1 VKRLLGAGVVVLAAA
16 AGVLC
21 GLRRPRVDAVPA
33 MPVESQRALPSPDGQ
48 SRMVDD
54 PSHGPASP
62 KAGPK
67 RTSRTST
74 PRFVRSFPR
83 LPEASIFKASQRD
96 DFDFVAGFN
105 NEERHP
111 TWAPAMEGAL
121 AKVLNSKKMEELGIP
136 GTKVMSTECRSSG
149 CVVEFEYSKALAD
162 TLPLE
167 SPGARI
173 KPVGVINTKTEAL
186 GAMMLTLRLDHLER
200 DGTVYE
206 RHKVLVAYDPS
217 RIDPETILKEGSR

>member
-1 VKRLLGAGVVVLAAA
+1 LLGPAVVVLAAA
-16 AGVLC
+16 VGVFC
-21 GLRRPRVDAVPA
+21 GLRRPRVETVPA
-33 MPVESQRALPSPDGQ
+33 IPVESQAALPSPAEQNRRVDET
-48 SRMVDD
+48 SR
-54 PSHGPASP
+54 GPAAAKASP
-62 KAGPK
+62 K
-67 RTSRTST
+67 RTST
-74 PRFVRSFPR
+74 PRFVRSFPK

-96 DFDFVAGFN
+96 DFDFVASFN